1 MTLTTDKLFRFQTST
16 VTFVLSILFA
26 ISSVCGQTTKQTTHC
41 FDKDKPFEI
50 LTAVKGTTDQSSDPN
65 TTQCKAWTIPQNN
78 ISTVIKDSKVIA
90 GNKWHDDFAVY
101 PCIISGQL
109 TQDGQTYKY
118 EINSG
123 AWLYIYCTK
132 QTLILGYYKKD
143 YKKYFMSGA
152 WDGK

>member
-1 MTLTTDKLFRFQTST
+1 MTISTDKLFHFHISI
-16 VTFVLSILFA
+16 VTFVLSIFFA
-26 ISSVCGQTTKQTTHC
+26 INCICGQTTKQTKLC
-41 FDKDKPFEI
+41 FDKNKPFEI
-50 LTAVKGTTDQSSDPN
+50 LTEVKGTTDQSSDPN
-65 TTQCKAWTIPQNN
+65 TSQCIAWTISQNN
-78 ISTVIKDSKVIA
+78 ISTIIKGSQVIA

-109 TQDGQTYKY
+109 KQDGQIYKY